1 MDCDCE
7 VVRRLVEQVP
17 RVRSLFNC
25 SNLRNQK
32 PVKQYEEEVSM
43 KYVWFSN
50 RKMDAYSL
58 GARTDVAYGMSSQR
72 TFTTFLNPEEG
83 LA

>member
-17 RVRSLFNC
+17 RVRSLFNR
-25 SNLRNQK
+25 SNLRTQK

-50 RKMDAYSL
+50 RNRDVRFL
-58 GARTDVAYGMSSQR
+58 GQR
-72 TFTTFLNPEEG
+72 TVSDGILSPRRLTTILNSEEG